1 MLMGLFLLTFPE
13 TYAHH
18 CAYGKEMYR
27 PSAWV
32 LRCSFDLERQCEKPQ
47 AMERAQGQISTLFL
61 YRSSAYFIYVLPGNQ
76 GQTNSHYIMKRRIFT
91 VAMAAISLLAA
102 KAQNNELLTATLQHG
117 EQTKVF
123 IGVDAF
129 KNAYEA
135 AANSGD
141 VITLS
146 SGLFNA
152 PSNITKS
159 LSVYGTGFE
168 DDEATGTKAT
178 VIGGSIIL
186 RHGDINDSDGNVI
199 KEGRKVNGCRFE
211 GIALN
216 YISLESETN
225 DIIISKCKFGTLS
238 GKVIT
243 TNLTV
248 KQCVGL
254 DITGGYNYSVVF
266 NNLYIV
272 NSHLDKVSY
281 IDHRSTIQVDH
292 CIITGGM
299 YGVAVLCTNSILY
312 HSPNSGDATAKNNI
326 FVNTTIDKNVQN
338 MNNNWTNVAD
348 AGVWAEENADGSY
361 AEDKTFELKY
371 PEKYVG
377 TDGTQ
382 IGLHGGLY
390 PWNKIPGTPRIVESN
405 IDTKTSAEGK
415 LKVSIKVEAQTKE

>member
-1 MLMGLFLLTFPE
+1 
-13 TYAHH
+13 
-18 CAYGKEMYR
+18 
-27 PSAWV
+27 
-32 LRCSFDLERQCEKPQ
+32 
-47 AMERAQGQISTLFL
+47 
-61 YRSSAYFIYVLPGNQ
+61 
-76 GQTNSHYIMKRRIFT
+76 
-91 VAMAAISLLAA
+91 MAAISLLAA
-102 KAQNNELLTATLQHG
+102 KAQNNELPTATLQHG
-117 EQTKVF
+117 EQTMVF

-135 AANSGD
+135 AADSGD

-146 SGLFNA
+146 SGQFNS

-178 VIGGSIIL
+178 VIGGWITL

-211 GIALN
+211 GIAVN
-216 YISLESETN
+216 NINLESETN
-225 DIIISKCKFGTLS
+225 DIIITKCKFEELRANP
-238 GKVIT
+238 I

-248 KQCVGL
+248 KECVGKS
-254 DITGGYNYSVVF
+254 IRGNSYSYIVF

-272 NSHLDKVSY
+272 NSHVGSIYSY
-281 IDHRSTIQVDH
+281 IDNRSTIQVDH
-292 CIITGGM
+292 CIVTGSLSQ
-299 YGVAVLCTNSILY
+299 AVFCTNSILY
-312 HSPNSGDATAKNNI
+312 ESLYSGATAKNNI
-326 FVNTTIDKNVQN
+326 FVGVNSSVGNGVQD
-338 MNNNWTNVAD
+338 MNNNWTGVAD

-361 AEDKTFELKY
+361 AENKTFELKY

>member
-1 MLMGLFLLTFPE
+1 
-13 TYAHH
+13 
-18 CAYGKEMYR
+18 
-27 PSAWV
+27 
-32 LRCSFDLERQCEKPQ
+32 
-47 AMERAQGQISTLFL
+47 
-61 YRSSAYFIYVLPGNQ
+61 
-76 GQTNSHYIMKRRIFT
+76 
-91 VAMAAISLLAA
+91 MAAISLLAA
-102 KAQNNELLTATLQHG
+102 KAQNNELPTATLQHG
-117 EQTKVF
+117 EQTMVF

-135 AANSGD
+135 AADSGD

-146 SGLFNA
+146 SGKFNVS
-152 PSNITKS
+152 SNITKS

-178 VIGGSIIL
+178 VISGSIYL
-186 RHGDINDSDGNVI
+186 LHGDINDSDGNVI

-211 GIALN
+211 GIALDDIN
-216 YISLESETN
+216 LLSETN
-225 DIIISKCKFGTLS
+225 DIIIAKCKFNTLY
-238 GKVIT
+238 GRVTT

-248 KQCVGL
+248 KQCVSLKIVGN
-254 DITGGYNYSVVF
+254 YNSIPSSIF

-272 NSHLDKVSY
+272 NSHVGDIYSY
-281 IDHRSTIQVDH
+281 IDNRSTIQVDH
-292 CIITGGM
+292 CIVTGSLSQ
-299 YGVAVLCTNSILY
+299 AVLCTNNILY
-312 HSPNSGDATAKNNI
+312 RSLNSGATAKNNI
-326 FVNTTIDKNVQN
+326 FVGLNSSVGNGVQD
-338 MNNNWTNVAD
+338 MGNNWTGVVD

-390 PWNKIPGTPRIVESN
+390 PWNKIPSTPRIVESN

>member
-1 MLMGLFLLTFPE
+1 
-13 TYAHH
+13 
-18 CAYGKEMYR
+18 
-27 PSAWV
+27 
-32 LRCSFDLERQCEKPQ
+32 
-47 AMERAQGQISTLFL
+47 
-61 YRSSAYFIYVLPGNQ
+61 
-76 GQTNSHYIMKRRIFT
+76 
-91 VAMAAISLLAA
+91 MAAISLLAA
-102 KAQNNELLTATLQHG
+102 KAQNNELPTATLQHG
-117 EQTKVF
+117 EQTMVF

-135 AANSGD
+135 AADSGD

-146 SGLFNA
+146 SGQFNS

-178 VIGGSIIL
+178 VIGGGITL

-225 DIIISKCKFGTLS
+225 DIIITKCKFNELS
-238 GKVIT
+238 SWVTT

-248 KQCVGL
+248 KQCVGWRIMGSY
-254 DITGGYNYSVVF
+254 DYIVF

-272 NSHLDKVSY
+272 NSHLDNTNY
-281 IDHRSTIQVDH
+281 IDDKSTVQVDH
-292 CIITGGM
+292 CIVTGNLSK
-299 YGVAVLCTNSILY
+299 AVLCTNSILY
-312 HSPNSGDATAKNNI
+312 ESLYSGATAKNNI
-326 FVNTTIDKNVQN
+326 FVGLNSSVGNGVQD

-348 AGVWAEENADGSY
+348 AGVWAEEDADGSY
-361 AEDKTFELKY
+361 AENKTFELKY
-371 PEKYVG
+371 PEKYMG
-377 TDGTQ
+377 TDSTQ

-390 PWNKIPGTPRIVESN
+390 PWNKIPCTPRIVESN

>member
-1 MLMGLFLLTFPE
+1 
-13 TYAHH
+13 
-18 CAYGKEMYR
+18 
-27 PSAWV
+27 
-32 LRCSFDLERQCEKPQ
+32 
-47 AMERAQGQISTLFL
+47 
-61 YRSSAYFIYVLPGNQ
+61 
-76 GQTNSHYIMKRRIFT
+76 
-91 VAMAAISLLAA
+91 MAAISLLAA
-102 KAQNNELLTATLQHG
+102 KAQNNELPTATLQHG
-117 EQTKVF
+117 EQTMVF

-135 AANSGD
+135 AADSGD

-146 SGLFNA
+146 SGQFDY
-152 PSNITKS
+152 PSYITKS

-178 VIGGSIIL
+178 VIGGSIYL
-186 RHGDINDSDGNVI
+186 KHADINDSDGNVI

-211 GIALN
+211 GIAVDN
-216 YISLESETN
+216 INLESETN
-225 DIIISKCKFGTLS
+225 DIIITKCKFNGLYGRVT
-238 GKVIT
+238 T

-254 DITGGYNYSVVF
+254 DIAGNRTYGYSSYSVF

-272 NSHLDKVSY
+272 NSHVGDVSSY
-281 IDHRSTIQVDH
+281 IDNESTIQVDH
-292 CIITGGM
+292 CIVTGSLSQ
-299 YGVAVLCTNSILY
+299 AVFCTNSILY
-312 HSPNSGDATAKNNI
+312 RSLNSGATAKNNI
-326 FVNTTIDKNVQN
+326 FVGLNSSVGNGVQD
-338 MNNNWTNVAD
+338 MNNNWTGVAD
-348 AGVWAEENADGSY
+348 AGIWAEEDADGSY

-390 PWNKIPGTPRIVESN
+390 PWNKIPCTPRIVESN